1 MLSDLV
7 GNVSWAFEIFR
18 KYICIVNLE
27 GVCKYMYTV
36 VFLSSCYF
44 SKCIDC
50 NKCHQNDLCHFH
62 LFEL

>member
-27 GVCKYMYTV
+27 GVCKYMYMV

-44 SKCIDC
+44 SKCMDC
-50 NKCHQNDLCHFH
+50 NKCHQK
-62 LFEL
+62 